1 MHIDRLRATEQELVE
16 DASRLEEMLDRE
28 RQQHARDL
36 QVVNQQELSTL
47 KQRVSQPLSN
57 SRVLSLKS
65 YIFLTVQVNDLTSD
79 LERVQISERYY
90 TETCDELQGT
100 VTHLRQKLLD
110 AANVSTSS
118 TTEELADLHTQVAAL
133 NEEKVHIRAT

>member
-65 YIFLTVQVNDLTSD
+65 YIFLTV
-79 LERVQISERYY
+79 
-90 TETCDELQGT
+90 
-100 VTHLRQKLLD
+100 
-110 AANVSTSS
+110 
-118 TTEELADLHTQVAAL
+118 
-133 NEEKVHIRAT
+133 